1 MNISAE
7 AILTPNTH
15 RNDMLKLI
23 ALLTMLIDHVGY
35 LFFPEQLIFRTIG
48 RIAFPIFAY
57 QISIG
62 FQKTSSRKR
71 YAFRLFLFA
80 CLAQIPYSWFNPEL
94 YFNWTSLNIMFTFL
108 IALGVLQTF
117 EMSKIEF
124 SNYMKTRK
132 SVSIFKSLAFGL
144 LSVAVLVAPEI
155 SRFNYRIGTEYG
167 MVGILFVLL
176 FYFLGKR
183 FVPLAIGYTGL
194 SAFGAYYSAA
204 KYYYYSSG
212 KSLFDCLFAY
222 RSLWYYNIKYADHL
236 RSLSDIFFQSRS
248 IMSLPIIWGLN
259 YIDQLNRFNFKLNKY
274 IAYFFYPV
282 HIAILVL
289 IKYFTS

>member
-1 MNISAE
+1 MDISAE
-7 AILTPNTH
+7 VVSTPKTH

-35 LFFPEQLIFRTIG
+35 MFFPEQVLFKTIG

-71 YAFRLFLFA
+71 YALRLFLFA
-80 CLAQIPYSWFNPEL
+80 CLSQIPYSWFNLEL
-94 YFNWTSLNIMFTFL
+94 YFYWKPLNIMFTFL
-108 IALGVLQTF
+108 IALGVLQTL
-117 EMSKIEF
+117 EICKTAF
-124 SNYMKTRK
+124 SDYMQTRESVNIIK
-132 SVSIFKSLAFGL
+132 SFAFGL
-144 LSVAVLVAPEI
+144 LSMAILVAPEI
-155 SRFNYRIGTEYG
+155 SRFKFSISTEYG

-183 FVPLAIGYTGL
+183 FVPLAIGYIGL

-236 RSLSDIFFQSRS
+236 RSLSSIFFQSRS
-248 IMSLPIIWGLN
+248 IMALPIIWGLN
-259 YIDQLNRFNFKLNKY
+259 YVDQLNRFNFKLNKY
-274 IAYFFYPV
+274 VAYFFYPV
-282 HIAILVL
+282 HMGILIL
-289 IKYFTS
+289 IKYFIG